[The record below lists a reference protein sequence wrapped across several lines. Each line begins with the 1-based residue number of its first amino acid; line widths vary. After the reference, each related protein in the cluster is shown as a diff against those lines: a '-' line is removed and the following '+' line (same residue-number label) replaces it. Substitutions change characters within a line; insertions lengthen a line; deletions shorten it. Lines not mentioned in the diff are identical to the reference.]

1 MFLMMH
7 SCFIYG
13 YMVSDIWQM
22 ITQIMRENPLLPH
35 NGLINSKG
43 FLYIRHHIDRVV
55 HTTTFVTPAVEHQL
69 EK

>member
-22 ITQIMRENPLLPH
+22 ITQIMRENPLLPLK
-35 NGLINSKG
+35 GLINSKG
-43 FLYIRHHIDRVV
+43 FFIYLPSHRQGSTYHNLSYSVSTVIV
-55 HTTTFVTPAVEHQL
+55 F
-69 EK
+69 